1 MKLFKNNKPCLY
13 FSTEY
18 FLGLCEKGP
27 RSSFDCNK
35 YRKIRDKLL
44 EEKIVRPSHISEPKP
59 ATRSDFRLV
68 HSKEYIE
75 KLKDPMFLAK
85 ILFLDYA
92 NPFDTDI
99 IEFFKYVT
107 GGTVQTFLTAFEKKT
122 VCFNLGGGYHHAKRD
137 KGEGFCPVNDV
148 AVGIVKLFK
157 KYGEKRVLI
166 VDLDYHHGNGTATI
180 FENNENVFTFSIHRD
195 NWDTVNKKN
204 NMDILLP
211 DGTEDREYL
220 LQLKLYLPDV
230 MDKFNPEFVVYIAG
244 SDIHKD
250 DSFGTFNIST
260 KGVLERDKFVYNLAK
275 QHELPMGVVAGGGYG
290 EQSWKLYY
298 NFIKWVIKGD

>member
-1 MKLFKNNKPCLY
+1 MRLFKPKPCLY

-44 EEKIVRPSHISEPKP
+44 EEKIVKPSYIKEPEP
-59 ATRSDFRLV
+59 ATWDDFRLV
-68 HSKEYIE
+68 HSKNYVE

-99 IEFFKYVT
+99 IDFFKYVT
-107 GGTVQTFLTAFEKKT
+107 GGTIQTFFSAYQDKT
-122 VCFNLGGGYHHAKRD
+122 VCFNLGGGYHHAKKD

-148 AVGIVKLFK
+148 AIAIVKLFK
-157 KYGEKRVLI
+157 KYGEMKVLVI
-166 VDLDYHHGNGTATI
+166 DLDYHHGNGTATI
-180 FENNENVFTFSIHRD
+180 FEKNENVFTFSIHRD
-195 NWDTVNKKN
+195 NWDTINKKN

-211 DGTEDREYL
+211 DGTEDSEYL
-220 LQLKLYLPDV
+220 LQLKYYLPEV
-230 MDKFNPEFVVYIAG
+230 FDKFNPDFVVYIAG
-244 SDIHKD
+244 SDIHID

-260 KGVLERDKFVYNLAK
+260 EGVLERDKFVYNFVK
-275 QHELPMGVVAGGGYG
+275 QQNLPMGVVAGGGYG
-290 EQSWKLYY
+290 KDSWKLYY
-298 NFIKWVIKGD
+298 NFIKWVYKGD

>member
-1 MKLFKNNKPCLY
+1 MKLFKNKPCLY

-44 EEKIVRPSHISEPKP
+44 EEKIVKPSQISEPRP
-59 ATRSDFRLV
+59 ASWDDFRLV
-68 HSKEYIE
+68 HSKGYIE

-85 ILFLDYA
+85 ILFLDYV

-99 IEFFKYVT
+99 IDFFKFVT
-107 GGTVQTFLTAFEKKT
+107 GGTIQAFLTAYERKS
-122 VCFNLGGGYHHAKRD
+122 VCFNLGGGYHHGKKD

-148 AVGIVKLFK
+148 AIGIARFFNNFGK
-157 KYGEKRVLI
+157 KRVLI
-166 VDLDYHHGNGTATI
+166 VDLDYHHGNGTAKI
-180 FENNENVFTFSIHRD
+180 FENDEDVFTFSIHRD
-195 NWDTVNKKN
+195 NWDDIDKEN

-211 DGTEDREYL
+211 DGTEDNEYL

-230 MDKFNPEFVVYIAG
+230 VDRFKPELMIYIAG
-244 SDIHKD
+244 SDVHIGD
-250 DSFGTFNIST
+250 TFGTFNIST
-260 KGVLERDKFVYNLAK
+260 EGVLKRDMFVYNLAK
-275 QHELPMGVVAGGGYG
+275 HCGIPMGIVAGGGYG
-290 EQSWKLYY
+290 KESWKLYY
-298 NFIKWVIKGD
+298 NFIKQVLGR